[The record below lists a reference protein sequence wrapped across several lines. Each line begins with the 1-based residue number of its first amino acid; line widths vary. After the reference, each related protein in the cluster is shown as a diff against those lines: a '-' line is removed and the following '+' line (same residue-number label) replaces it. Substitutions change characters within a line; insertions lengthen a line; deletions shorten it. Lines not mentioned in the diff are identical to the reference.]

1 MRDGERRMKDK
12 EWSTEDEELWTV
24 EGVLRLMD

>member
-12 EWSTEDEELWTV
+12 EWSMEDEELWTV